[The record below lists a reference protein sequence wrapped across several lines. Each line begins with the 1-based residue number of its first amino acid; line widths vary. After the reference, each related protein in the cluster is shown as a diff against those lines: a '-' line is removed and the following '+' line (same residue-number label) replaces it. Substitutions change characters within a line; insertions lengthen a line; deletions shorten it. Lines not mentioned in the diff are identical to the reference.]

1 MSIAATLHDV
11 ACSYPRAMIAA
22 QQRDAARIAFNI
34 SLALNG
40 RDPKGLSVCDIGGGV
55 GLFSTGCAALGMNVT
70 LVDDF
75 NDPVNHRLGQEQLA
89 VHRQLGVRIES
100 RDALKDG
107 VADLGSFDIITSFD
121 SMEHW
126 HNSPKALF
134 KQIAT
139 SLLKPGGRFV
149 LGVPN
154 CVNLRKRITVPFGIG
169 KWSQMSE
176 WYEEKTFRGH
186 VREPDVADLHY
197 IARDMGLRDVE
208 IHGRNWLGYTSRFSF
223 VRAGNFLVD
232 VPLRMFPTLCSD
244 IYLAGHT

>member
-1 MSIAATLHDV
+1 MNIASTVYEV
-11 ACSYPRAMIAA
+11 ADSYPPGMVAS
-22 QQRDAARIAFNI
+22 QRRDTARIAFNI
-34 SLALNG
+34 SLALHG

-55 GLFSTGCAALGMNVT
+55 GLFSTGCAALGMKVT

-75 NDPVNHRLGQEQLA
+75 NDPVNHRLGSEQLA
-89 VHRQLGVRIES
+89 VHQRLGVRIES
-100 RDALKDG
+100 RDVLKTG
-107 VADLGSFDIITSFD
+107 IADLGSFDIVTSFD

-134 KQIAT
+134 KQIAA
-139 SLLKPGGRFV
+139 SLRPGGRFV

-154 CVNLRKRITVPFGIG
+154 CVNLRKRLTVPFGIG

-176 WYEEKTFRGH
+176 WYEEPTFRGH
-186 VREPDVADLHY
+186 VREPDVSDLHY
-197 IARDMGLRDVE
+197 IAKDMGLRDVE
-208 IHGRNWLGYTSRFSF
+208 IHGRNWLGYTSRFAF

-232 VPLRMFPTLCSD
+232 VPLRMFPALCSD